1 MLIDLEKI
9 LSSDERI
16 DLEGIQKLHG
26 ETITKV

>member
-16 DLEGIQKLHG
+16 DLEAIRNLHDNRAAIG
-26 ETITKV
+26 